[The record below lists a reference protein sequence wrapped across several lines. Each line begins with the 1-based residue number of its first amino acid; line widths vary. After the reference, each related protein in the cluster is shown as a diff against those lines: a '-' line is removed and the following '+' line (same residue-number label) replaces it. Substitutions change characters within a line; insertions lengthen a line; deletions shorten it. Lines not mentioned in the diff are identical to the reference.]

1 MNNGGLPRVTVLAV
15 VLLGTFA
22 PASSAADAPRSL
34 AKALTDELGRSG
46 SVAVLGSY
54 EGVIALSADGKLRR
68 TLVPGRSFGVR
79 VDNRSEVI
87 WYRADKTGTR
97 SDLMVIDLRKP
108 NVQPQLVV
116 PGIGLTEDPDVAYE
130 TPDEVSP
137 PARAQNILLLGEAGP
152 VLQRRVDT
160 CAGKRRR
167 GCPKFVRVPCEPPP
181 KAKRC
186 LQIEASAL
194 PLLKELAARAAGR
207 SLFLATEK
215 APASQPIPMGEL
227 ACRRCGR
234 ASAIPGTPYLAVL
247 TQAEGDFCHVV
258 AQVFD
263 PKTREFIDIDSGRRS
278 PTPFPELGVDFG
290 DAWVSGAGD
299 AFIQQGVL
307 HTFKAG
313 RVLWK
318 GPAEGGGFIG
328 GGRWVPASDYP
339 CD

>member
-1 MNNGGLPRVTVLAV
+1 MKPGGFLLLPVLA
-15 VLLGTFA
+15 LGVG
-22 PASSAADAPRSL
+22 ASTPPSTAADAAKSL
-34 AKALTDELGRSG
+34 AKTLNDELGRSG

-54 EGVIALSADGKLRR
+54 DGLIALSVDGKLRR

-87 WYRADKTGTR
+87 WYRADKTGTT
-97 SDLMVIDLRKP
+97 SDLMVIDLREP
-108 NVQPQLVV
+108 NVRPQLVISGV
-116 PGIGLTEDPDVAYE
+116 GLTEDPDIAYDN
-130 TPDEVSP
+130 PDEVSP
-137 PARAQNILLLGEAGP
+137 PAMRDNVLTLGQAGP
-152 VLQRRVDT
+152 TLQRRVDT

-181 KAKRC
+181 KGTRC
-186 LQIEASAL
+186 LRIEPGAL
-194 PLLKELAARAAGR
+194 PLLTQLANRAAGR

-215 APASQPIPMGEL
+215 APAPKPIAMGEL

-234 ASAIPGTPYLAVL
+234 ASVIPGTPYLAVL
-247 TQAEGDFCHVV
+247 TEALGDFCHVV
-258 AQVFD
+258 AQVYD
-263 PKTREFIDIDSGRRS
+263 PKTREYLDIDSGRRS
-278 PTPFPELGVDFG
+278 PTPFGELGVTFG

-299 AFIQQGVL
+299 AFIQQGAL
-307 HTFKAG
+307 HTFKTG
-313 RVLWK
+313 RVPWK

>member
-1 MNNGGLPRVTVLAV
+1 MKPGGILLLPVIA
-15 VLLGTFA
+15 LGVG
-22 PASSAADAPRSL
+22 ASTLPSRAADAPKSL
-34 AKALTDELGRSG
+34 AKALNDELGRGG

-54 EGVIALSADGKLRR
+54 DGLIALSIDGKIRC

-79 VDNRSEVI
+79 VDNRTEVI
-87 WYRADKTGTR
+87 WYLANKTGTA

-108 NVQPQLVV
+108 NVQPQLVISGV
-116 PGIGLTEDPDVAYE
+116 GLTEDPNIAYDN
-130 TPDEVSP
+130 PDEVSP
-137 PARAQNILLLGEAGP
+137 PASGQNILLLGQAGP
-152 VLQRRVDT
+152 ALQRRSDS

-181 KAKRC
+181 KGKRC
-186 LQIEASAL
+186 LQIEPSAL
-194 PLLKELAARAAGR
+194 PLLKELANRAAGR
-207 SLFLATEK
+207 SLFLATDK
-215 APASQPIPMGEL
+215 APAPRPIAMGEF

-247 TQAEGDFCHVV
+247 TEALGDFCHVV

-263 PKTREFIDIDSGRRS
+263 PKTREFVDIDNGRRS
-278 PTPFPELGVDFG
+278 PTPFGELGVDFG
-290 DAWVSGAGD
+290 NAWVSGAGD
-299 AFIQQGVL
+299 AFIQQGTL

-313 RVLWK
+313 RVPWR